1 MFHQHVFVIVLW
13 GILMTPLTLNS
24 IINISLYIEFGS
36 VYLQGETNY
45 AILDCNCFQLRFQ
58 CVDNKI
64 AQYHTS

>member
-1 MFHQHVFVIVLW
+1 
-13 GILMTPLTLNS
+13 MTPLTLNS
-24 IINISLYIEFGS
+24 IINISLYIEFVS

-64 AQYHTS
+64 AQYHIS